1 MATFFAHQDDVAGTH
16 PTAQSDPICTFAAP
30 SCKMDQNKP
39 ENRPEMV
46 HSARTVRE
54 TCRMDQ
60 NFLSRM
66 SGNAQSRGN
75 HSNGKNKFPVAPSRR
90 VCPPPQRITPT
101 STPLS
106 QRAGSP
112 RFLTSPAPIT
122 ANNARPGIPQ
132 DGRQPITRA
141 ILCRQSLKGLPHSR
155 CFTFALAP
163 CRARDL

>member
-16 PTAQSDPICTFAAP
+16 PTAQSDPICTFFTP
-30 SCKMDQNKP
+30 SCKRAKTPRKAKNGP
-39 ENRPEMV
+39 FCTHGSR
-46 HSARTVRE
+46 

-66 SGNAQSRGN
+66 SGNTQSRGN

-90 VCPPPQRITPT
+90 VCPPPQRITPA